1 MVVAFTAGCAELRR
15 TALDDC
21 LMLSQIMINV
31 GCMPSHS
38 GLFGSSDV
46 PQGMKHDRNMLV
58 LCAGK
63 YVSRSDTNGKRS
75 GMESK

>member
-1 MVVAFTAGCAELRR
+1 MVVAFTAGCVELRR

-21 LMLSQIMINV
+21 LMLNHIIINV

-46 PQGMKHDRNMLV
+46 PQGMKYNANMLV

-63 YVSRSDTNGKRS
+63 HVSCSDTNGKRS